1 MKKVKR
7 AAFESA
13 LRAVGRLRRTS
24 GFAVLTAVV
33 ALSTISLAQTKPK
46 PKPPAAAAKKPSVKP
61 DAGPAPM
68 TPDVERDAGAAS
80 AHAPPTSAAGTAPDA
95 GALEVKTLDGG
106 ARVFRFGEMEIEGR
120 LKSPQLVYFL
130 RRVRAEFAA
139 GDLGHRTFMKEMS
152 DTRNDPSF

>member
-1 MKKVKR
+1 VTKLER
-7 AAFESA
+7 AC
-13 LRAVGRLRRTS
+13 V
-24 GFAVLTAVV
+24 FAVMTSIV
-33 ALSTISLAQTKPK
+33 ALSTMSLAQTKPK
-46 PKPPAAAAKKPSVKP
+46 PKPPAVAAKKPAVKP

-68 TPDVERDAGAAS
+68 TPDAERDAATPL
-80 AHAPPTSAAGTAPDA
+80 HTPPTSAAATPPDA